1 MHIKINHRIF
11 FIKTLSLIILLLF
24 PFFVSSQEKEIDSIQ
39 NDSIKKEKFLLDK
52 VNRKAKGFI
61 RINNKKKTIL
71 LYDNAELKYMN
82 IELRAGIIEFDWEN
96 NIVSAG
102 RIIDSLG
109 NVTQTPIFK
118 QGMDEVNPDSLRY
131 NFDTKKALIW
141 NSRSEQSDM
150 NVFSEATKKEN
161 DSIYFIKE
169 AKVTTSKNIDDPEYY
184 IRIRSGKFIP
194 KNKII
199 AGPSNLYIYDV
210 PTPIFLPFA
219 FFPLNEN
226 RNSGFIFPT
235 IGQNNN
241 RGYFIQNGGYYFAP
255 SDFFDLTLLGDYYT
269 NGSYGMRVESNYKKI
284 CLFRKIKF

>member
-1 MHIKINHRIF
+1 MCIR
-11 FIKTLSLIILLLF
+11 
-24 PFFVSSQEKEIDSIQ
+24 DS
-39 NDSIKKEKFLLDK
+39 
-52 VNRKAKGFI
+52 
-61 RINNKKKTIL
+61 

-102 RIIDSLG
+102 RIIYSLG

-184 IRIRSGKFIP
+184 IRTVS
-194 KNKII
+194 
-199 AGPSNLYIYDV
+199 
-210 PTPIFLPFA
+210 
-219 FFPLNEN
+219 
-226 RNSGFIFPT
+226 
-235 IGQNNN
+235 
-241 RGYFIQNGGYYFAP
+241 
-255 SDFFDLTLLGDYYT
+255 YT
-269 NGSYGMRVESNYKKI
+269 HLRAHET
-284 CLFRKIKF
+284 

>member
-161 DSIYFIKE
+161 DSIYFQ
-169 AKVTTSKNIDDPEYY
+169 V
-184 IRIRSGKFIP
+184 
-194 KNKII
+194 
-199 AGPSNLYIYDV
+199 
-210 PTPIFLPFA
+210 
-219 FFPLNEN
+219 
-226 RNSGFIFPT
+226 
-235 IGQNNN
+235 
-241 RGYFIQNGGYYFAP
+241 
-255 SDFFDLTLLGDYYT
+255 
-269 NGSYGMRVESNYKKI
+269 
-284 CLFRKIKF
+284 

>member
-1 MHIKINHRIF
+1 
-11 FIKTLSLIILLLF
+11 L

-269 NGSYGMRVESNYKKI
+269 NGSYGMRVESNYKKRYAYSGR
-284 CLFRKIKF
+284 LSFRFENLIDGERGLIFKI